1 MKGVN
6 KDKRKNVQTLN
17 DRQKMAI
24 VTFSNTMIKTTWFK
38 VKLIIKY
45 Q

>member
-17 DRQKMAI
+17 DGQKTI
-24 VTFSNTMIKTTWFK
+24 VTFSNTMIKTTWFN